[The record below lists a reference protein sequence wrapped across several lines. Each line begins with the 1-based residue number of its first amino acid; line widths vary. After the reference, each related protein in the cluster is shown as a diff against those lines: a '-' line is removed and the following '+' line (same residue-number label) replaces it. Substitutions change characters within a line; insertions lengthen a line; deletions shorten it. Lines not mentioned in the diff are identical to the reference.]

1 MKVHVQGMSLLV
13 VSFLV
18 SASLSI
24 KSIVF
29 LLLLYNNVVIILMFV
44 IGRRQKQNQK
54 LQEL

>member
-13 VSFLV
+13 VSFLLG
-18 SASLSI
+18 ASLSI

-44 IGRRQKQNQK
+44 IGRIQTQNQK

>member
-13 VSFLV
+13 VSFLL

-44 IGRRQKQNQK
+44 IGRIQKQNQK